1 MAEENDKKKE
11 NDKEKAEK
19 EAPKEPPEDKTS
31 VTKHSIKIGSRS
43 LSYTATAGTLTL
55 RDEKDVPKATMFYV
69 AFTKNGVSNL
79 GNRPVSFIFNGGPG
93 SAALWLNLGMLGP
106 RRVVIGDATVPLKP
120 PYQLED
126 NVHTL
131 LDESDL
137 VFIDPVSTG
146 YSRPLPDEDK
156 KQFHGVKE
164 DAQWVAEFIR
174 LWTTRNLRWGSP
186 KFLIGESYG
195 TVRAGALSGVLQDRH
210 GIFLNGIVLISAV
223 LNLASIA
230 WDPANDVLPYI
241 LILPTYAATAMYH
254 GRLDSTF
261 SSLEELT
268 QEVEEFALGEFATA
282 LHKGRRLDD
291 KERRIIAERVAY
303 YTGLSPEF
311 VERCNLRVRGGRF
324 QKELLRDERRT
335 VGRLDS
341 RFTGIDADA
350 AGEQI
355 EYDPLMPM
363 ISGIFTASMNNYLRS
378 ELQFETDLVY
388 EPITGAVSPWNYGE
402 LGNNRYVDV
411 GHVLR
416 SAMSKNRDMRLMV
429 QSGYYDLGTPYF
441 GSEYTIDH
449 MGLDPS
455 LDDNVTTTRYE
466 SGHMMYIHEPSIAQA
481 RADIGTFLSEAIG
494 DSAKR
499 KPAAKPTASKSRSK
513 SAKSKR

>member
-1 MAEENDKKKE
+1 MAEKTDPKNKKE
-11 NDKEKAEK
+11 NGQEEKPS
-19 EAPKEPPEDKTS
+19 PKEPPEDRTS
-31 VTKHSIKIGSRS
+31 VTSHSLKIGNRT
-43 LSYTATAGTLTL
+43 LPYKAVTGTYTM
-55 RDEKDVPKATMFYV
+55 RDEDDAPKATMFYV
-69 AFTKNGVSNL
+69 AFAKEGVNDPS
-79 GNRPVSFIFNGGPG
+79 GRPVSFVFNGGPG
-93 SAALWLNLGMLGP
+93 SAALWLNLGLLGP
-106 RRVVIGDATVPLKP
+106 RRVAIGDRTVPLKP
-120 PYQLED
+120 PYRLED

-156 KQFHGVKE
+156 EQFHGVKE

-174 LWTTRNLRWGSP
+174 LWTTRNQRWGSP

-210 GIFLNGIVLISAV
+210 GIYLNGVILISTV
-223 LNLASIA
+223 LNLANIS

-261 SSLEELT
+261 SSLEELSA
-268 QEVEEFALGEFATA
+268 EVEDFALGEYATA
-282 LHKGRRLDD
+282 LHKGRRLED
-291 KERRIIAERVAY
+291 KEKRIIAERVAY
-303 YTGLSPEF
+303 YSGLSPEF

-350 AGEQI
+350 AGEQT
-355 EYDPLMPM
+355 EYDPLIPM
-363 ISGIFTASMNNYLRS
+363 ISGIFTANMNHYIRS
-378 ELQFETDLVY
+378 ELQFESDLHY
-388 EPITGAVSPWNYGE
+388 ESISSKVSPWNYGE
-402 LGNNRYVDV
+402 AGNNRYVDV

-416 SAMSKNRDMRLMV
+416 SAMSKNRDLRVLV
-429 QSGYYDLGTPYF
+429 ASGYYDLGTPYF
-441 GSEYTIDH
+441 GAEYNIDH

-455 LDDNVTTTRYE
+455 LDDNVVTTRYE
-466 SGHMMYIHEPSIAQA
+466 AGHMMYIHEPSITRV
-481 RADIGTFLSEAIG
+481 RADMGSFISEAMG
-494 DSAKR
+494 GNGRSTVTKTPQR
-499 KPAAKPTASKSRSK
+499 PRSK
-513 SAKSKR
+513 KAKTKTKK